1 MAARAA
7 RLAIVAGLVVGPHE
21 PHIGVVEARLV
32 EVEDRDGDAQPGAGT
47 AVRLLE
53 VGAAGFF
60 EPLDAAGGIR
70 SEERRVGKECVRT
83 CRSRWSPSH
92 SKKNKKKP

>member
-1 MAARAA
+1 MRISDWSSDVCSSD
-7 RLAIVAGLVVGPHE
+7 L
-21 PHIGVVEARLV
+21 LV

-60 EPLDAAGGIR
+60 EPLDAAGGIGQADFG
-70 SEERRVGKECVRT
+70 ELRVDGAPAALEDAEDVAGRHDVPARQDRKRT
-83 CRSRWSPSH
+83 RLNSSH
-92 SKKNKKKP
+92 